1 MHTLDA
7 LRSGALA
14 GARHV
19 RLSAGLT
26 EFPRELFAL
35 ADTLEV
41 LDLAGN
47 ALTTLPDDL
56 PRLAKLRVL
65 FCSGNPFEVL
75 PAVLGACPSLTM
87 IGFKSCRIHSVPA
100 ESLPPTLRWLILTDN
115 RIAALPDS
123 IGRCTGLR
131 KLALAGNQLTALP
144 AAMADCTALELVRL
158 AANRLTA
165 LPDWL
170 LALPRLSWLAYAGN
184 PCCADLDARWQAA
197 AHARPVAWSA
207 LSPEAVLGEG
217 ASGVI
222 HRARWARP
230 DGTLPVALK
239 LFKGA
244 MTSDGLPQNEH
255 AACVGAGAHPQ
266 LIPVLGEVAEHPAG
280 TDGLV
285 LELIAPTFRAL
296 AGPPSLDTCTRDVY
310 PPETRFTP
318 QVARA
323 IARGVA
329 SAVDHLHRRGI
340 LHGDLYAHNLL
351 HDGVGR
357 IYLGDFG
364 AASFFTP
371 DDGPQARRLI
381 AIEMRAFGC
390 LLEELAS
397 HCAPADDP
405 AAIALNELAA
415 RCLSVPAALRPD
427 FATVIDAL
435 ATP

>member
-87 IGFKSCRIHSVPA
+87 IGFKSCRLHTVPA
-100 ESLPPTLRWLILTDN
+100 EALPPSLRWLILTDN
-115 RIAALPDS
+115 RIATLPDT

-131 KLALAGNQLTALP
+131 KLALAGNRLTALP
-144 AAMADCTALELVRL
+144 ETMAHCTALELVRL
-158 AANRLTA
+158 SANRLAA
-165 LPDWL
+165 LPEWL
-170 LALPRLSWLAYAGN
+170 LDLPRLSWLAYAGN
-184 PCCADLDARWQAA
+184 PCSETLDAQWQAA
-197 AHARPVAWSA
+197 AHARPVAWA
-207 LSPEAVLGEG
+207 QLRLEAVLGEG

-222 HRARWARP
+222 HRARWAHP
-230 DGTLPVALK
+230 DGAQPVAVK

-244 MTSDGLPQNEH
+244 MTSDGLPENEH
-255 AACVGAGAHPQ
+255 AACVGAGPHPQ
-266 LIPVLGEVAEHPAG
+266 LIPVLGEVADHPAG

-285 LELIAPTFRAL
+285 LQLIDPAFRAL

-310 PPETRFTP
+310 PPDTRFVP
-318 QVARA
+318 PVAWA

-329 SAVDHLHRRGI
+329 AAVAHLHRRGI

-351 HDGVGR
+351 HDGAGR

-364 AASFFTP
+364 AASFFAP
-371 DDGPQARRLI
+371 DDGAQARRLT

-390 LLEELAS
+390 LLEELS
-397 HCAPADDP
+397 SRIEPADHPD
-405 AAIALNELAA
+405 AVALAA
-415 RCLSVPAALRPD
+415 LANRCLAFPADLRPD
-427 FATVIDAL
+427 FSAVVDAL
-435 ATP
+435 FTR